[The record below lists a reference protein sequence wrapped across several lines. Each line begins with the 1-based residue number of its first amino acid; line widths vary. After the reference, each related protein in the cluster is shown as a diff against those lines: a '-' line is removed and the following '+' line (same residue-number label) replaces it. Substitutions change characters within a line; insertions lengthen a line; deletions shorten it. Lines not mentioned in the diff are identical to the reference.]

1 MLKINSN
8 SNGFT
13 VEGVNN
19 GQYPENGLLT
29 FPSNS
34 VVLVM
39 AEDSD
44 MITFKSAANFD
55 TLFSGLVK
63 NITVNGEAVT
73 KDNINEKFSN
83 VANASTGGGGGGGTV
98 IIKDLYKIVQTLPNT
113 GDINVIYL
121 VPKVNK
127 EEVDGYDE
135 YLYVNGKWELIGTVN
150 ADINL
155 TDYYTKDEVNILVEA
170 LADAQAEDLAKIT
183 ELQGKL
189 NGVQNLSEELAK
201 KANKDEV
208 YTTGEINN
216 MFLSKELEINSV
228 RGDVE
233 NALGE
238 IAALEFDKANK
249 NEVNEKFGELEQHI
263 QTVQGE
269 LDGKQQKLSAN
280 YIANMEQ
287 NGGYIKFILR
297 NFDTLI
303 SSEKTVDFKTING
316 QSIIGQGDIS
326 IQGGGGSIDTSKFIE
341 ALELQSTGN
350 TEIVSK
356 LNSGWVG
363 LLKYKLGGYYKYFTF
378 TRDGIDNTTMP
389 YNLIGVPY
397 QTGAD
402 IKVLKYTL
410 TQSGNLTKTGEIVF
424 SNFIETV
431 PVQYGTYDTNATLY
445 QKLESGWKGL
455 AKLDDEKCVFMF
467 GAKNPGSGEY
477 IFATYPYY
485 EDNILKISKYSLNS
499 SGNFKWVK
507 TITIPEDFKTINGET
522 IIGTGNIEVPTKDD
536 FYTKEEV
543 DKKIAEGGGST
554 SGYNQV
560 VISADDFN
568 ALGTYDDNTLY
579 FVYGEDEPKAK
590 TTFALSDATKVEI
603 DNGTDTLSSND
614 VAPYAD
620 TLFQVTV
627 GDEIKNVESGT
638 FMNAPLLN
646 KVTFVAEVP
655 PTIGSNAI
663 PEKVNIDVPNIDNYS
678 QFFTEEQKSMLSL
691 DYSKFGGRNIVNHP
705 YYNQYY
711 TIEVLPGANA
721 VIMGTPYE
729 RQYQARINGGNWEN
743 ITQDWQFRSFT
754 PGTKIELRSVED
766 YEYVDQYS
774 SWFESPMMFD
784 SNQGTEIKIYG
795 NINTIFVGENA
806 FNIDYPAKYPYQ
818 GGIIM
823 QEVVKDALN
832 LVLPNEC
839 TMPGHCRGLFQSQN
853 KLEVAP
859 AVFPSVKI
867 SGDAYA
873 DMFNY
878 CQALQIGPQYIFA
891 EEVLEDVRQENSE
904 DGAMEHMFY
913 QSAVVKAP
921 AILIKKPTKRCF
933 ASMFSN
939 CMPMYREF
947 HAEDLSAQDCTY
959 NMNGMNGGF
968 GFDDMIFVKKKGVE
982 WPMGENGIPTG
993 CTVIEI

>member
-1 MLKINSN
+1 MLKITSN

-13 VEGVNN
+13 VEGLNN
-19 GQYPENGLLT
+19 GQYPDNGVLT

-55 TLFSGLVK
+55 TLFSGLVN

-98 IIKDLYKIVQTLPNT
+98 VIKDLYKIVQQLPST

-121 VPKVNK
+121 VPKVDKN
-127 EEVDGYDE
+127 EVDGYEE
-135 YLYVNGKWELIGTVN
+135 YLYVNGKWELIGTVS

-155 TDYYTKDEVNILVEA
+155 TDYYTKDEVNILIEA

-183 ELQGKL
+183 EIQGKL

-201 KANKDEV
+201 KADKNDV
-208 YTTGEINN
+208 YTKGDVDAKIAAKETEIGS
-216 MFLSKELEINSV
+216 L

-249 NEVNEKFGELEQHI
+249 NEVNEKFGELEQHV

-280 YIANMEQ
+280 YVANVMQ
-287 NGGYIKFILR
+287 DGGYIDFVIR
-297 NFDTLI
+297 NFETLQ
-303 SSEKTVDFKTING
+303 SSTKTVDFKTING
-316 QSIIGQGDIS
+316 QSIIGKGDIT
-326 IQGGGGSIDTSKFIE
+326 IQGGGGSIDTSKFVE
-341 ALELQSTGN
+341 ALELQSSGN

-363 LLKYKLGGYYKYFTF
+363 LLKYKAGNYYIYYTF
-378 TRDGIDNTTMP
+378 RRDSTTSTTP
-389 YNLIGVPY
+389 YTLISVPF
-397 QTGAD
+397 QSGAD
-402 IKVLKYTL
+402 IVVRKYTL
-410 TQSGNLTKTGEIVF
+410 TQSGNLQNVETMVF
-424 SNFIETV
+424 SNFIETA
-431 PVQYGTYDTNATLY
+431 PVQYGTYDSNANLY
-445 QKLESGWKGL
+445 NKLESGWKGL
-455 AKLDDEKCVFMF
+455 AKLDDDRCVFMF
-467 GAKNPGSGEY
+467 ATKEASGSNY
-477 IFATYPYY
+477 TLTTYPYY
-485 EDNILKISKYSLNS
+485 YNNKLSIETYTLTS
-499 SGNFKWVK
+499 SGSFTWKSNVE
-507 TITIPEDFKTINGET
+507 IPQKFKTINGET
-522 IIGTGNIEVPTKDD
+522 ITGTGNIELPTKDD
-536 FYTKEEV
+536 YYTKEEV

-560 VISADDFN
+560 VISAEDFSS
-568 ALGTYDDNTLY
+568 LGSYDDNTLY
-579 FVYGEDEPKAK
+579 FVYGEDEPKAV
-590 TTFALSDATKVEI
+590 TTFKLNNADVVEI
-603 DNGTDTLSSND
+603 DNGTDTLSSTD
-614 VAPYAD
+614 VEPYAD
-620 TLFQVTV
+620 KLFQVTV
-627 GDEIKNVESGT
+627 GEEIKNVESGT
-638 FMNAPLLN
+638 FLNAPLLN
-646 KVTFVAEVP
+646 KVTFVSEVP

-678 QFFTEEQKSMLSL
+678 QFFTEEQKAMLSL
-691 DYSKFGGRNIVNHP
+691 DYSKFGGKNIVKHP

-711 TIEVLPGANA
+711 TIEVLPGTNA
-721 VIMGTPYE
+721 VISGVAYE

-754 PGTKIELRSVED
+754 PGTKIELKSLTD
-766 YEYVDQYS
+766 YEYVDQFS
-774 SWFESPMMFD
+774 SWFETPMIFD
-784 SNQGTEIKIYG
+784 ASQGTEIKIYG

-806 FNIDYPAKYPYQ
+806 FNIDYPANYPYA
-818 GGIIM
+818 GGIIQ

-839 TMPGHCRGLFQSQN
+839 TMPAHCKGLFQSQN

-859 AVFPSVKI
+859 AVLPSIKI

-878 CQALQIGPQYIFA
+878 CQMLQIGPQYVFA
-891 EEVLEDVRQENSE
+891 EEVLEDVRQEYSE

-933 ASMFSN
+933 ANMFTD

-959 NMNGMNGGF
+959 YMNGMNGGF
-968 GFDDMIFVKKKGVE
+968 GFEGMIFVKKKGVE
-982 WPMGENGIPTG
+982 WPTGENGIPEG